1 MVMIQINKVAHVVL
15 NVKDVEASAKFYN
28 QVLGMEI
35 MNLNLERPMA
45 FLSFGTQHHDLALF
59 KAPEGAELGSLG
71 LNHVAMQIQGGEA
84 ELDVMHRSLLD
95 QGVAIRA
102 TQDHG
107 VTKSVYFSDPDGNG
121 LEIFCEMMSPG
132 EGLQVMRERGGVR
145 REMQMGAHSSIG

>member
-1 MVMIQINKVAHVVL
+1 MIQINKVAHVVL
-15 NVKDVEASAKFYN
+15 NVKDVEASATFYN

-59 KAPEGAELGSLG
+59 KAPEGSELGSLG
-71 LNHVAMQIQGGEA
+71 LNHMAMQIQGGEA
-84 ELDVMHRSLLD
+84 ELEVMHRCLLD
-95 QGVAIRA
+95 HGVTIRS

-121 LEIFCEMMSPG
+121 LEIFCEMMSPE
-132 EGLQVMRERGGVR
+132 EGLQEMRERGGVR
-145 REMQMGAHSSIG
+145 REIQMGASSSYR